1 MGSVEEVSEEEVVV
15 PDDAA
20 DMAGAFDDAFGSDS
34 DEAPPV
40 KKAEFVHKTWDRYAN
55 DAAIEVI
62 EDADGNK
69 KQEEVETIEE
79 IIEEMIMEMTEE
91 AESIEIEEA
100 TMKKEG
106 IEVVT
111 EVITREEKE
120 APIPDRKD
128 QLTVKMMKVSM
139 LFKTRT
145 PKTEV
150 EEDLE
155 ESTEE
160 TEEEIEETS
169 KEEVKAEATIEV
181 EVEAE
186 MVKAPVEEIEAEV
199 AEEEEK
205 DHQESKPTQMK
216 RVQEL
221 VLPLLKLSSSEDN

>member
-1 MGSVEEVSEEEVVV
+1 MMLLAVTVMKLHQLRQNLFTKRKIDMLMMPLLKSLKMLMEIRSRKKEKFRMENTVE
-15 PDDAA
+15 
-20 DMAGAFDDAFGSDS
+20 
-34 DEAPPV
+34 
-40 KKAEFVHKTWDRYAN
+40 T
-55 DAAIEVI
+55 
-62 EDADGNK
+62 
-69 KQEEVETIEE
+69 QEEAETIEE

-100 TMKKEG
+100 TMKKEV
-106 IEVVT
+106 IEVITEVT

-120 APIPDRKD
+120 DPIPDRKD
-128 QLTVKMMKVSM
+128 HLTEKMMKVSM

>member
-1 MGSVEEVSEEEVVV
+1 MGENIVE
-15 PDDAA
+15 
-20 DMAGAFDDAFGSDS
+20 
-34 DEAPPV
+34 
-40 KKAEFVHKTWDRYAN
+40 T
-55 DAAIEVI
+55 
-62 EDADGNK
+62 
-69 KQEEVETIEE
+69 QEEAETIEE

-100 TMKKEG
+100 TMKKEV
-106 IEVVT
+106 IEVITEVT

-120 APIPDRKD
+120 DPIPDRKD
-128 QLTVKMMKVSM
+128 QLMAKMMKVSM
-139 LFKTRT
+139 LSKTRT

-169 KEEVKAEATIEV
+169 KEEVKAEATIE
-181 EVEAE
+181 
-186 MVKAPVEEIEAEV
+186 AEV
-199 AEEEEK
+199 AEEEVK

-221 VLPLLKLSSSEDN
+221 VLPLLK

>member
-1 MGSVEEVSEEEVVV
+1 MGENIVE
-15 PDDAA
+15 
-20 DMAGAFDDAFGSDS
+20 
-34 DEAPPV
+34 
-40 KKAEFVHKTWDRYAN
+40 T
-55 DAAIEVI
+55 
-62 EDADGNK
+62 
-69 KQEEVETIEE
+69 QEEAETIEE

-100 TMKKEG
+100 TMKKEV
-106 IEVVT
+106 IEVITEVT

-120 APIPDRKD
+120 DPIPDRKD
-128 QLTVKMMKVSM
+128 QLTAKMMKVSM
-139 LFKTRT
+139 LSKTRT

-186 MVKAPVEEIEAEV
+186 MVKAP
-199 AEEEEK
+199 
-205 DHQESKPTQMK
+205 TQMK

-221 VLPLLKLSSSEDN
+221 VLPLLKLSSSED

>member
-1 MGSVEEVSEEEVVV
+1 MG
-15 PDDAA
+15 
-20 DMAGAFDDAFGSDS
+20 
-34 DEAPPV
+34 
-40 KKAEFVHKTWDRYAN
+40 
-55 DAAIEVI
+55 
-62 EDADGNK
+62 
-69 KQEEVETIEE
+69 
-79 IIEEMIMEMTEE
+79 EEMIMEMTEE

-100 TMKKEG
+100 TMKKEV
-106 IEVVT
+106 IEVITEVT

-120 APIPDRKD
+120 DPIPDRKD
-128 QLTVKMMKVSM
+128 QLMAKMMKVSM

-160 TEEEIEETS
+160 TEEEIE
-169 KEEVKAEATIEV
+169 
-181 EVEAE
+181 
-186 MVKAPVEEIEAEV
+186 AEV

-221 VLPLLKLSSSEDN
+221 VLPLL